1 MKITQIML
9 AKGFGGAERYFVDLS
24 IALAEQ
30 DHEVQAICHRRFHGL
45 TALRQHPAVHVT
57 DVNVLGWWDWL
68 AWRRIGAEVGRF
80 GPALMHAH
88 LARAAYIGGK
98 VRRRTGIPLA
108 VKTHNYVDLKYYR
121 DVDLFLP
128 TTADQR
134 RYLVEHGIAA
144 RRIQVVPNFSSLSAV
159 AEAGKID
166 TGPLVF
172 GSFGRMVAKKGFD
185 QLIDAFKQVL
195 DAGIDARL
203 VIGGDGVERE
213 ALVRRIAGHGCA
225 DRIELCGWVS
235 DAAAFLDGIDVFV
248 LPSLDEPFG
257 IVVLEAMA
265 RGKVIVSTRTQG
277 PSEVLTDADAYLAA
291 AGNVDDLARAMR
303 EVAARPDEA
312 VHKAARALEKFKHA
326 YAKDVVVP
334 QLLAHYAALQ

>member
-1 MKITQIML
+1 
-9 AKGFGGAERYFVDLS
+9 
-24 IALAEQ
+24 
-30 DHEVQAICHRRFHGL
+30 
-45 TALRQHPAVHVT
+45 
-57 DVNVLGWWDWL
+57 
-68 AWRRIGAEVGRF
+68 
-80 GPALMHAH
+80 LMHAH

-121 DVDLFLP
+121 DVDRFLP

-134 RYLVEHGIAA
+134 RYLIEHGIAA
-144 RRIQVVPNFSSLSAV
+144 SRIQVVPNFSSLNAV
-159 AEAGKID
+159 DEAGSID
-166 TGPLVF
+166 TGPIVF
-172 GSFGRMVAKKGFD
+172 GSFGRMVAKKGFS
-185 QLIDAFKQVL
+185 QLIDAFKQAL

-225 DRIELCGWVS
+225 ERIELCGWIS
-235 DAAAFLDGIDVFV
+235 DAAAFLDSIDVFV

-265 RGKVIVSTRTQG
+265 RGKVIISTRTQG
-277 PSEVLTDADAYLAA
+277 PSEVLTGADAFLVNTGDVDALAGALREAA
-291 AGNVDDLARAMR
+291 AN
-303 EVAARPDEA
+303 PDEA
-312 VHKAARALEKFKHA
+312 SKKAARALQKFKHT

-334 QLLAHYAALQ
+334 QLLAHYATLR